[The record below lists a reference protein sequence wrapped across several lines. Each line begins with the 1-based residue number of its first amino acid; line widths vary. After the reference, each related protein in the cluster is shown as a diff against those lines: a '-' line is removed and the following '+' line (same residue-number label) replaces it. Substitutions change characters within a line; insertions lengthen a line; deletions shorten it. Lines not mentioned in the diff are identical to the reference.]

1 MNFSNKLNQKI
12 NQKINK
18 DKISEIVF
26 TKLKKRVK
34 IEQNLNCL
42 EEKLNN
48 LQYSDWSEDYTERYN
63 TLMINIMGL
72 KNKINNE

>member
-1 MNFSNKLNQKI
+1 MNFSNKLNQKV

-26 TKLKKRVK
+26 TKLKHRVK

-42 EEKLNN
+42 ENKLEKLE
-48 LQYSDWSEDYTERYN
+48 YSDWSESYIEKYN
-63 TLMINIMGL
+63 TLMSNIIGL
-72 KNKINNE
+72 KKNLNK